1 MKNRMNEHL
10 KKLRKKNKL
19 TQENVA
25 EQLQVSRQAVA
36 KWESGDTVPDMNHA
50 IALARLF
57 NVRLDDLASGEESR
71 YGIGPKG
78 KHIFG
83 VTTISERGH
92 IVIPKKARDLFQLRA
107 GDKLLILG
115 DEEQGLALVKNEHFL
130 TLADDIFAAQ
140 NESDDVE

>member
-1 MKNRMNEHL
+1 MNEHL
-10 KKLRKKNKL
+10 KNLRKKNKL

-25 EQLQVSRQAVA
+25 EQLHVSRQAVA
-36 KWESGDTVPDMNHA
+36 KWESGDTVPDLNHA

-57 NVRLDDLASGEESR
+57 NVRLDDLAGEATE

-83 VTTISERGH
+83 LTTIGERGQ
-92 IVIPKKARDLFQLRA
+92 IVIPKKARDLFQLQD

-130 TLADDIFAAQ
+130 TFADDIFAAQ
-140 NESDDVE
+140 RNDDE

>member
-1 MKNRMNEHL
+1 MNEHL
-10 KKLRKKNKL
+10 KNLRKKNKL

-25 EQLQVSRQAVA
+25 EQLHVSRQAVA
-36 KWESGDTVPDMNHA
+36 KWESGDTVPDLNHA

-57 NVRLDDLASGEESR
+57 NVRLDDLAGEATE

-83 VTTISERGH
+83 LTTIGERGQ
-92 IVIPKKARDLFQLRA
+92 IVIPKKARDLFQLQA

-130 TLADDIFAAQ
+130 TFADDIFAAQ
-140 NESDDVE
+140 RNDDE